1 MEQML
6 HSTGSVSSLSTQH
19 KRHSPKIFPACWI
32 NVPFVERSLSLEL
45 VLQTY
50 VGKQNG
56 FQCFGL
62 LEILVP
68 ESKSIG
74 GASSPFWVLKLGVF
88 LTATYAFHVAWGH
101 RLAVTLSCHRVL
113 PRINFAL
120 ASSCSS
126 FNLIS
131 HRRYRRFGGVHDS
144 TRGEHSLL
152 VVSARLH

>member
-19 KRHSPKIFPACWI
+19 KRHSPKLFPAWI

-45 VLQTY
+45 VLQKY

-74 GASSPFWVLKLGVF
+74 GASPFWVLKLGVF
-88 LTATYAFHVAWGH
+88 LTATYYAFHIAWGH

-113 PRINFAL
+113 PQINFAL

-126 FNLIS
+126 FNLILR
-131 HRRYRRFGGVHDS
+131 RRYHRFGGVHDS